1 MVKVLPMWT
10 IFLDWR
16 GVCSAPSTVTSLL
29 KLPLITFF
37 FIFMVFNSI
46 IYQDKLLSVYCN
58 PITSQFAFSST
69 RFVISPRSPKL
80 CLIQQCSWN
89 MDYANL
95 ISHFR
100 SNPYNTQ
107 LGLNQSQLVP
117 EAQRT
122 QIQYKSP

>member
-1 MVKVLPMWT
+1 MNQ
-10 IFLDWR
+10 FLDWR

-80 CLIQQCSWN
+80 CLISAMQLEHGLCQSHKSFQVYPTRPKSIPACPRSTTHTN
-89 MDYANL
+89 TIQVPLIDY
-95 ISHFR
+95 
-100 SNPYNTQ
+100 
-107 LGLNQSQLVP
+107 
-117 EAQRT
+117 
-122 QIQYKSP
+122 